1 MLKTDEHPNGAPKA
15 TFDGIIAGLK
25 DDRPHFLA
33 GFSQDFFGKTL
44 IGTKVSK
51 ELLETSLTEAMQA
64 SPKAT
69 IDCVTAFGET
79 DFRNDMAAFTMPT
92 LIVHG
97 VDDKT
102 VPIDISAREAVKLVP
117 SAILKEY
124 DGEAHGLH
132 VTAKDKLNQDLIA
145 FLGS

>member
-1 MLKTDEHPNGAPKA
+1 MGV
-15 TFDGIIAGLK
+15 
-25 DDRPHFLA
+25 
-33 GFSQDFFGKTL
+33 
-44 IGTKVSK
+44 KVSK
-51 ELLETSLTEAMQA
+51 ELLDTSLTVAMQA

-79 DFRNDMAAFTMPT
+79 DFRADMAAFTIPT
-92 LIVHG
+92 LIIHG

-102 VPIDISAREAVKLVP
+102 VPIDISAREAAKLVP
-117 SAILKEY
+117 HATLKEY

-132 VTAKDKLNQDLIA
+132 VTAKDKLNEDLVA